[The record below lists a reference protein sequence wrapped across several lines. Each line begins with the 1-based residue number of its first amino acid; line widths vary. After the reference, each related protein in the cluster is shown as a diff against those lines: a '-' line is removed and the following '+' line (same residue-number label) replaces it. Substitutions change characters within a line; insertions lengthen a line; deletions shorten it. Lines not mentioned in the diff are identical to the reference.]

1 MREPGGGWSL
11 KRKPYLRDGNLG
23 LGRMGERERHG
34 CQHREGQSHLLGN
47 GVTSVDVSSSRA

>member
-23 LGRMGERERHG
+23 LGRMGERDMDVNIEKG
-34 CQHREGQSHLLGN
+34 SHIC
-47 GVTSVDVSSSRA
+47 